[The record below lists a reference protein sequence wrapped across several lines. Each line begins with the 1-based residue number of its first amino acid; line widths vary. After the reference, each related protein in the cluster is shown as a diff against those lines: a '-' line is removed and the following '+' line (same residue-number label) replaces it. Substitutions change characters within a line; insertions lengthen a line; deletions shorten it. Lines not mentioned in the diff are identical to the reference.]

1 MKSSR
6 DAAKHICVSPG
17 HEIVARFVADHVK
30 KPVKDSRQRH
40 ES

>member
-6 DAAKHICVSPG
+6 DAAKHICVTEVSPG
-17 HEIVARFVADHVK
+17 HEIVADHVK

-40 ES
+40 GS